1 MAAMTPA
8 TQRKAQRFAHLA
20 AAIVLA
26 GYIYAP
32 IGEPLQHVVRS
43 VVFPLLAVTGI
54 AMWQA
59 ARIRRTLR
67 ARRGRGKVRTRAGLP
82 DPDAPASQT
91 AAR

>member
-32 IGEPLQHVVRS
+32 IGGPLQHVVRS

-67 ARRGRGKVRTRAGLP
+67 AGRGRGKVRTRAATLRPPRPGAGRLG
-82 DPDAPASQT
+82 
-91 AAR
+91 

>member
-8 TQRKAQRFAHLA
+8 TQRKVQRLVHLA
-20 AAIVLA
+20 AAIVLV
-26 GYIYAP
+26 GYIYTP
-32 IGEPLQHVVRS
+32 IGGHLQDVARL